1 MSLSPGDRLDGVANT
16 GNGEL
21 NIPKVPEGFNLQ
33 PFLEAG
39 DLGSLLTASNFN
51 LVEASQLTDAD
62 VFDFYGAINAK
73 LRAVQL
79 EDEGKLNL
87 EYGVAD
93 YFRERILITAGKL
106 GIDTT
111 HPGFTDL
118 VS

>member
-51 LVEASQLTDAD
+51 LVEAPQRTDAD
-62 VFDFYGAINAK
+62 VFDLYGAINA
-73 LRAVQL
+73 LQRAVIL
-79 EDEGKLNL
+79 EDEGKLAP

-93 YFRERILITAGKL
+93 YFRERIRITAAKF

-111 HPGFTDL
+111 HPDFTYL
-118 VS
+118 VN